1 MPKSQLYTTL
11 ADALLAAWNAD
22 TSRLSRQMYKVPQH
36 KTTGRYVIVPSGL
49 VDYPN
54 FRTVAHVYAFN
65 G

>member
-11 ADALLAAWNAD
+11 ADALLAAWSASTPD
-22 TSRLSRQMYKVPQH
+22 VIDLRKVMQH
-36 KTTGRYVIVPSGL
+36 RTTGRYVIVPSGL
-49 VDYPN
+49 VGYPN